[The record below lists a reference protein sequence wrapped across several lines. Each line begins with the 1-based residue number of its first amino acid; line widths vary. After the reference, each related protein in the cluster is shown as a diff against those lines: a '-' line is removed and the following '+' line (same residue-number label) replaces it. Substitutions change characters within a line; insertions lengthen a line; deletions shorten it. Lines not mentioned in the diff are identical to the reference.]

1 MTATASVLVS
11 LLTPWLAGFF
21 LLRAVEARA
30 SYHPHPLRQIA
41 FGFFLGYALLQL
53 LVLSTNAVLGNVP
66 VFPINAALIMIAVCA
81 HLGYRRL
88 PAAAQQTSAQKIAPA
103 NHPTLSHR
111 KTWIFWFFLCLAV
124 VHLSLAAIEVVHRPI
139 FPWDAW
145 LSWMYRAKAWFFAGS
160 IVPMDAPHEWIKGTG
175 TAAYNVAGGHYP
187 ALLPI
192 TALWT
197 ALHLG
202 QWSETLVNL
211 PVIACGIAL
220 AGGMYGLCREA
231 GRSPQ
236 GSMIATYLVLSIPL
250 MSTHL
255 SLAGQADTLMAGY
268 AGLGVSAC
276 LLGLVRKSTGLFC
289 LGLLLTALSMGAKAE
304 GGVWLLIAFSVGAVT
319 WISANRKWAYVL
331 PLPAI
336 VLLLWLTGIHFIEL
350 PLLGGIGVNDGVL
363 HASFLGSH
371 RLERHDVLAD
381 YWQNFFLEG
390 SWHLLWPLLI
400 LAALAML
407 RSGHPRE
414 RLVVLAFLAA
424 VVASQ
429 TFIFGFTVQGLWAE
443 DWTAINRIPL
453 HLAPALM
460 FCLVLVSPSQQHRS
474 PDQSVVSLLMAGTA
488 ALLMTG
494 ATGLI
499 YLGAGFPG
507 ESGSHTDIQAANH
520 RLMMGGGE
528 LKSGQRHI
536 TRFDN
541 NVALVSSGPVTI
553 DTDAVSLV
561 SITTSGSNQNGQNFF
576 WRTASDPDNLKMLQY
591 EGRGTTYLRLRDH
604 PDWKGTITEIGVV
617 FYDDDGSLAVGDIA
631 VQPDSF
637 STRLQQVVTEWTQ
650 LVPWSQKSPHWLP
663 AGAPKSL
670 LPLPLFVAGWLVIS
684 LGVLAYRFRRSG
696 RRDLQGA
703 IALCLTAWLTLDVR
717 WLINQGANTLNT
729 VSEYT
734 PGNSQPLRFGGD
746 ITIRQV
752 VEEATRRLP
761 PDGKPLL
768 ITADDPRMRFQMLR
782 AKYHALP
789 HKAYVHEHG
798 RDTLPT
804 TDKREYLLVLK
815 QPFRDP
821 NAPASSAKEW
831 QGFLAKRNENFR
843 VLWESPDG
851 FLLGSMENANHSA
864 QPGPPG

>member
-1 MTATASVLVS
+1 MPYAYLLVS

-21 LLRAVEARA
+21 MLRAVEARA
-30 SYHPHPLRQIA
+30 SHHPHPLRQIA
-41 FGFFLGYALLQL
+41 FGFFVGYSLLQL
-53 LVLSTNAVLGNVP
+53 LVLSANAVLGSVP
-66 VFPINAALIMIAVCA
+66 VVVINATLIIIAVCA
-81 HLGYRRL
+81 HLVYRRL
-88 PAAAQQTSAQKIAPA
+88 PAAARKSGQTSAQA
-103 NHPTLSHR
+103 NDPTLSHR
-111 KTWIFWFFLCLAV
+111 KSWVFWFFLCLAI
-124 VHLSLAAIEVVHRPI
+124 VHLSLAAIELVHRPI

-175 TAAYNVAGGHYP
+175 NAAYNVAGAHYP
-187 ALLPI
+187 TLLPI

-211 PVIACGIAL
+211 PVIACGVAL

-231 GRSPQ
+231 GRSP
-236 GSMIATYLVLSIPL
+236 GVSIIAAYLVLSIPL

-255 SLAGQADTLMAGY
+255 SLAGQADTWMAGY

-304 GGVWLLIAFSVGAVT
+304 GGVWLFVALSVGAVT
-319 WISANRKWAYVL
+319 WISAYRKWLYVL
-331 PLPAI
+331 PLPALAL
-336 VLLLWLTGIHFIEL
+336 VLWLTGVHFIEL
-350 PLLGGIGVNDGVL
+350 PLLGGVGVSDGAL

-371 RLERHDVLAD
+371 RLERHDVLGD

-400 LAALAML
+400 LAAVAML
-407 RSGHPRE
+407 RRETPRE
-414 RLVVLAFLAA
+414 RLVVLTFLAA
-424 VVASQ
+424 VIASQ
-429 TFIFGFTVQGLWAE
+429 AFIFGFTVQGVWAE

-453 HLAPALM
+453 HLAPALV
-460 FCLVLVSPSQQHRS
+460 FCLALVSPAQRQRRS
-474 PDQSVVSLLMAGTA
+474 ETSGPVPLIAGTA
-488 ALLMTG
+488 ALLAAG
-494 ATGLI
+494 AITLV
-499 YLGAGFPG
+499 YLGTGFPG
-507 ESGSHTDIQAANH
+507 ESGTRTDIRAANH

-528 LKSGQRHI
+528 LRSGQRHI

-553 DTDAVSLV
+553 DADAVSLA
-561 SITTSGSNQNGQNFF
+561 SITTSGSNRNGQNFF
-576 WRTASDPDNLKMLQY
+576 WRTASDPENLKMSQY
-591 EGRGTTYLRLRDH
+591 EGRGTTYLRLGDH
-604 PDWKGTITEIGVV
+604 PDWKGNITEIGLV
-617 FYDDDGSLAVGDIA
+617 FYDDGGSLAVGNIS
-631 VQPDSF
+631 VQPDAF
-637 STRLQQVVTEWTQ
+637 STRLRQVGTEWTQ
-650 LVPWSQKSPHWLP
+650 MLPWSQKSLNWLP
-663 AGAPKSL
+663 AGTPKSL
-670 LPLPLFVAGWLVIS
+670 VSLPLFLAGWLLIS
-684 LGVLAYRFRRSG
+684 LALLAYASRKQNRHNG
-696 RRDLQGA
+696 LQGA
-703 IALCLTAWLTLDVR
+703 IALSLVAWLVLDLR

-729 VSEYT
+729 VSEYP

-746 ITIRQV
+746 TTVRQV

-761 PDGKPLL
+761 ADSMPLL
-768 ITADDPRMRFQMLR
+768 ITADDARMSYQRLR

-789 HKAYVHEHG
+789 QAAYVHGGG

-804 TDKREYLLVLK
+804 TDKTGYLLVLK

-821 NAPASSAKEW
+821 NAPASSASEW
-831 QGFLAKRNENFR
+831 QTFLANRNHNYR

-851 FLLGSMENANHSA
+851 FLLGRTAEAGQRTQA
-864 QPGPPG
+864 DPRR